1 MTISLYLS
9 PHPSF
14 VTLTW
19 GLLIPT
25 SAVMGNPPHT
35 VCAYF
40 PDGCNAFIFERIWRR
55 GPKEAFINISQS
67 LYKKAGTQNEELS
80 DDERALFLTR
90 GDLAGKALA
99 HPESLSLAEKY
110 EIMGFLPPEQL
121 HNTIRGT
128 PQELLDKARQDPSLE
143 SLTLDELE
151 LLVTGFQPADA
162 YRQIGGW
169 KTFPGNEETRRL
181 IQAREGISVV
191 ELEAFSRKAAMRC
204 MTNPQIRIERYAKFA
219 AAEAAGKTGLLVQ
232 EVEPLG
238 CRPRDDDII
247 REALQAM
254 AEADARTMGLSAPPE
269 FEPEPESEAPPPPR
283 IPSPHPAMWIE
294 EPDGT
299 MRDPTRDDVDR
310 YGRPVWPPLSGR
322 GHYRA
327 FNYPPTPDML
337 FRDDEYDPEK
347 PSEPI
352 WAPGYKR
359 VLRARYDGLAA
370 EKKADYE
377 GRSER
382 KRREAWDEYEQMKRN
397 DFR

>member
-121 HNTIRGT
+121 HNTIR
-128 PQELLDKARQDPSLE
+128 
-143 SLTLDELE
+143 E

-169 KTFPGNEETRRL
+169 KTFPGNEEARRL
-181 IQAREGISVV
+181 IQAREGIDVV

-204 MTNPQIRIERYAKFA
+204 MTDPQIRVERYAKFA
-219 AAEAAGKTGLLVQ
+219 AAEATGKTGLLVQ

-269 FEPEPESEAPPPPR
+269 FEPEPEPEAPPPPR
-283 IPSPHPAMWIE
+283 IPSLKPAMWIE

-299 MRDPTRDDVDR
+299 MCDPTQDDVDR

-322 GHYRA
+322 GHHRA

-359 VLRARYDGLAA
+359 ALRARYDGLPA
-370 EKKADYE
+370 EKKAEYE
-377 GRSER
+377 ARSER
-382 KRREAWDEYEQMKRN
+382 KRLEAWDEYEEMKHN
-397 DFR
+397 GFR

>member
-25 SAVMGNPPHT
+25 SAAMGNPPHT

-40 PDGCNAFIFERIWRR
+40 PDGCNALIFERIWRR

-99 HPESLSLAEKY
+99 HPESLSLAE
-110 EIMGFLPPEQL
+110 
-121 HNTIRGT
+121 NCIRQSGEP

-151 LLVTGFQPADA
+151 LLVVGFQPADA
-162 YRQIGGW
+162 YRKIGGW
-169 KTFPGNEETRRL
+169 KTFPGNEEARRL
-181 IQAREGISVV
+181 IQAREGINVV

-204 MTNPQIRIERYAKFA
+204 MTDPQIRIERYAKFA
-219 AAEAAGKTGLLVQ
+219 EAEATGKTGLLVQ

-254 AEADARTMGLSAPPE
+254 AQADARTMGLSAPPE

-310 YGRPVWPPLSGR
+310 YGRPVWPPLGGR

-337 FRDDEYDPEK
+337 FRDDEYDAEK

-359 VLRARYDGLAA
+359 ALRARYDGLAA
-370 EKKADYE
+370 EKKVEYE
-377 GRSER
+377 AHSER
-382 KRREAWDEYEQMKRN
+382 KRLEAWDEYEQMKRAS
-397 DFR
+397 FQ